1 MANVCR
7 AHEWWTVSAV
17 HPGAVECK
25 DAWPLQGEGIL
36 TPLLLGAITEVQGSR
51 FKVLLFIIYS
61 IIQDIISSEIRT
73 GPLNGQCKKKET

>member
-51 FKVLLFIIYS
+51 FKVQGSFIHHILNY
-61 IIQDIISSEIRT
+61 T
-73 GPLNGQCKKKET
+73 GYNQ